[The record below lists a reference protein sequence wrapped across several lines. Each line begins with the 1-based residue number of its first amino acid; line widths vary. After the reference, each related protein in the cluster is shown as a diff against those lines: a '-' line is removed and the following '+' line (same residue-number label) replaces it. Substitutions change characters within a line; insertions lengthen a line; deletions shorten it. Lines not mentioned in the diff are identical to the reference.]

1 MSVVYQEERIHE
13 GNNLK
18 RVREIIGM
26 KQEALGQ
33 ACPSKFTQQRVS
45 EYEKQWVIE
54 MPAFEELADALGV
67 SVEFIRAFNEEKAIF
82 NIQNN
87 KDTSSK
93 NTNYIHTAIY
103 EPIDKVV
110 NLLEKLY
117 EEDKVKTQA
126 ILDLGKMV
134 SDLAKE
140 VQKLKEG
147 K

>member
-1 MSVVYQEERIHE
+1 
-13 GNNLK
+13 
-18 RVREIIGM
+18 M